1 MPKENEME
9 ILILTENTGYDGS
22 TYLVAADPEHPID
35 PCKFWMETR
44 EETKE
49 EIQELMDSGYLNW
62 DRQNVTIPENIIQYY
77 KAAGVQEFLSRQV
90 MSNGFLPHE
99 QIVALKKAF
108 KKGTRVKLIHM
119 SDWHDPIPDGTHGTV
134 AFVDDAGQIH
144 VSWDNGRALS
154 IVPEDDLFMKED

>member
-1 MPKENEME
+1 MTKENEME

-62 DRQNVTIPENIIQYY
+62 DRQNVTIPEPSSL
-77 KAAGVQEFLSRQV
+77 AACKNSSVSSPRPSNTRLRQRR
-90 MSNGFLPHE
+90 PAH
-99 QIVALKKAF
+99 
-108 KKGTRVKLIHM
+108 KG
-119 SDWHDPIPDGTHGTV
+119 
-134 AFVDDAGQIH
+134 
-144 VSWDNGRALS
+144 ALS
-154 IVPEDDLFMKED
+154 PPSW